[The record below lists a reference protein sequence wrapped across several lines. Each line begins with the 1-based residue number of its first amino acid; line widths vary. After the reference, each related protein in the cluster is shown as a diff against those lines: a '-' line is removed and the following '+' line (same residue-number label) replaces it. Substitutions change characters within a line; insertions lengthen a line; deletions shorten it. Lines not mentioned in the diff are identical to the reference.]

1 MLDTTFG
8 ITSNYIEVYPD
19 IHAHREVAQE
29 VDSYVTSQ
37 FREQSAKYVAA
48 YQSVG
53 HWTYL
58 LGLACQ
64 AAGITD
70 YDRDYSILDI
80 GSGAGNTVFAAL
92 DTFKNG
98 RVLAT
103 DISLE
108 MLVHLKSFLNEQ
120 EVFADR
126 CRMAQLNCEK
136 PELQPGAFDIVI
148 GGSILHHLRNP
159 EKTIFASQALLKP
172 GGLFIAFEPF
182 EAGYAVLS
190 GIYKILLRD
199 LPLDSHA
206 ARVLKAMIQ
215 DWTVRKGSDKS
226 DPIFFH
232 LDDKWLFTH
241 SWFKQFV
248 PPYASCKIES
258 TFLSKRPFTDET
270 REILRVN
277 ECPAEGIPDDGW
289 AMLEDF
295 DHSMSEDLRRDF
307 LFTGVVILQS

>member
-1 MLDTTFG
+1 MPDTTFG
-8 ITSNYIEVYPD
+8 ITSNYIELYPD

-37 FREQSAKYVAA
+37 FREQSDKYVAA

-53 HWTYL
+53 HWTNL
-58 LGLACQ
+58 LRLACQ
-64 AAGITD
+64 VAGITD
-70 YDRDYSILDI
+70 YERNYSILDI

-108 MLVHLKSFLNEQ
+108 MLVHLKTFLSQQ

-136 PELQPGAFDIVI
+136 PELQEGAFDIII

-159 EKTIFASQALLKP
+159 EKTIFACESLLKS

-182 EAGYAVLS
+182 EAGYSILT
-190 GIYKILLRD
+190 GLYKILLRD
-199 LPLDSHA
+199 PRLDSHA

-232 LDDKWLFTH
+232 IDDKWLFTH

-270 REILRVN
+270 GEILRVN
-277 ECPAEGIPDDGW
+277 GCPREGIPDDGW
-289 AMLEDF
+289 ALLEDF
-295 DHSMSEDLRRDF
+295 DQSMSEDLRKDF
-307 LFTGVVILQS
+307 LFTGVVVLQS